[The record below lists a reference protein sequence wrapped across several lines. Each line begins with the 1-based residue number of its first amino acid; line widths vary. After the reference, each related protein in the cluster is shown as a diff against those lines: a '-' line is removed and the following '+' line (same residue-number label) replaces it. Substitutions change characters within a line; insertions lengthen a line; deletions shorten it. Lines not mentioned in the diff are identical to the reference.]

1 MIKGNHRNN
10 QNNMWNLFKVN
21 NKDTRTT
28 SLMLLFVFIVS
39 FEQVSHIVYVFS
51 LHGAT
56 NDILCAYI
64 RTYAKEANSLPDVR

>member
-1 MIKGNHRNN
+1 
-10 QNNMWNLFKVN
+10 MWNLFKVN

-51 LHGAT
+51 LHGVT
-56 NDILCAYI
+56 ND
-64 RTYAKEANSLPDVR
+64 VF